1 MPKDG
6 TTLRA
11 QLADR
16 TLNPSRNVAQGNT
29 AATMIDVRLELMT
42 GVTFNPEDVYDAL
55 VDEVRR
61 RQGLH
66 QPRHELA
73 GPVLLQDRPVEAATP
88 PADAQRYAPPTS
100 DTTPTPPAAE
110 SPPASAA
117 ER

>member
-1 MPKDG
+1 MPRDG

-29 AATMIDVRLELMT
+29 AATMIDIRLELQT

-66 QPRHELA
+66 QPRHVA
-73 GPVLLQDRPVEAATP
+73 RWASTASGSPRRGPYAA
-88 PADAQRYAPPTS
+88 R
-100 DTTPTPPAAE
+100 
-110 SPPASAA
+110 
-117 ER
+117 